1 MLNIINWTIYYLKC
15 IFNIIYSYFNY
26 KNEIIEYKEMNRS
39 FRIIKLKGSYY
50 QMGFQYGNKLK
61 SILMK
66 DLRTGINFIKSNNI
80 LFNKKICKTL
90 RKSHI
95 IDSILNLYSINK
107 DNYNPN
113 IIDFIKGVSE
123 GSNINY
129 EEILIVNLFSDLMDN
144 HCIILFKKINDKILN
159 LRTLDYGSPNISQT
173 LIVFNPTNKIPYCS
187 LNLSIIF
194 GIFSGI
200 SKNGL
205 FFGETYHDNNLGPIS
220 YTGMPFHHMAHN
232 FLSSCENI
240 KDGLEIMDKINRTSN
255 LELLF
260 GDRNESKIYL
270 YSKDKLVEK
279 KLYYNVTTKEEK
291 EFHKNEQYLDSI
303 ENIIN
308 KFIPKTKSGE
318 LHCFIQYK
326 DYLYISVTTDYLQS
340 YNNNFYKLKIVD
352 LFKF

>member
-1 MLNIINWTIYYLKC
+1 MLNIINWIIYYLKC
-15 IFNIIYSYFNY
+15 LFNIIYSYFNY
-26 KNEIIEYKEMNRS
+26 KNVIIDYQEMNSS

-61 SILMK
+61 IILKK
-66 DLRTGINFIKSNNI
+66 DVKKCYYFIKSNDNI
-80 LFNKKICKTL
+80 FNKKINEQF
-90 RKSHI
+90 RKSNI
-95 IDSILNLYSINK
+95 ISSILNLYSVNK
-107 DNYNPN
+107 NNYNPN
-113 IIDFIKGVSE
+113 VINFMKGVSE

-129 EEILIVNLFSDLMDN
+129 EELLIVNLFSDLMDN
-144 HCIILFKKINDKILN
+144 HCIILSKKIKDKILN
-159 LRTLDYGSPNISQT
+159 LRTLDYGLPNLTQT
-173 LIVFNPTNKIPYCS
+173 LIILNPTNKNSYCS
-187 LNLSIIF
+187 FNLSIIF

-205 FFGETYHDNNLGPIS
+205 FFGETYHDNNLGSIS

-255 LELLF
+255 LELLL

-303 ENIIN
+303 ENVIN

-318 LHCFIQYK
+318 LHCFIQY
-326 DYLYISVTTDYLQS
+326 DGYLYISVTTDYFQS
-340 YNNNFYKLKIVD
+340 YNNNFYKLNIVE
-352 LFKF
+352 LFI

>member
-1 MLNIINWTIYYLKC
+1 MLNIINWIIYYLKC
-15 IFNIIYSYFNY
+15 LFNIIYSYFNY
-26 KNEIIEYKEMNRS
+26 KNVIIDYQEMNSS

-61 SILMK
+61 IILKK
-66 DLRTGINFIKSNNI
+66 DVKKYYYFIKSNDNI
-80 LFNKKICKTL
+80 FNKKINEQF
-90 RKSHI
+90 RKSNI
-95 IDSILNLYSINK
+95 ISSILNLYSVNK
-107 DNYNPN
+107 NNYNPN
-113 IIDFIKGVSE
+113 VIDFMEGVSK

-144 HCIILFKKINDKILN
+144 HCIILSKKIKDKILN
-159 LRTLDYGSPNISQT
+159 LRTLDYGLPNLTQT
-173 LIVFNPTNKIPYCS
+173 LIIFNPTNKNSYCS
-187 LNLSIIF
+187 FNLSIIF

-240 KDGLEIMDKINRTSN
+240 KDGLKIMDKINRTSN
-255 LELLF
+255 LELLL
-260 GDRNESKIYL
+260 GDNNESKIYL
-270 YSKDKLVEK
+270 YSKNKLIEK
-279 KLYYNVTTKEEK
+279 KLYYNLTTKEEK

-303 ENIIN
+303 ENVIN

-318 LHCFIQYK
+318 LHCFIQY
-326 DYLYISVTTDYLQS
+326 DGYLYISVTTNYLQS
-340 YNNNFYKLKIVD
+340 YNNNFYKLKIVN
-352 LFKF
+352 LFN